1 VVVADR
7 GIMPELVENG
17 VSGLVVKD
25 TCVALA
31 DATLRYLRD
40 PEFRATMG
48 KAAREKAHHEFRL
61 DRQVEDVERFYEKII
76 NLGKWRRG

>member
-1 VVVADR
+1 
-7 GIMPELVENG
+7 
-17 VSGLVVKD
+17 
-25 TCVALA
+25 LA

-40 PEFRATMG
+40 PEFRAAMG

-76 NLGKWRRG
+76 NLGKWRRA